1 MTHRGARHPSV
12 NRSNTSSDD
21 MLLIHEAMSGSSR
34 AFETLVERYRTPV
47 VRLAHRITNNPDDAN
62 DVAQDAFIRA
72 YERLGT
78 YGPERPFAPWLMV
91 VTRNLAIDNVRRARL
106 RTRHLQSARI
116 ETEPGPEHLA
126 LHNDRASR
134 LRSAVTCLPARYREA
149 LELFYYSDLTYVQIA
164 THLCL
169 PLGTVK
175 TFLYRGLRKMRD
187 EEAVVGLMTV
197 AIPRLQNS

>member
-1 MTHRGARHPSV
+1 
-12 NRSNTSSDD
+12 
-21 MLLIHEAMSGSSR
+21 
-34 AFETLVERYRTPV
+34 
-47 VRLAHRITNNPDDAN
+47 
-62 DVAQDAFIRA
+62 
-72 YERLGT
+72 
-78 YGPERPFAPWLMV
+78 
-91 VTRNLAIDNVRRARL
+91 
-106 RTRHLQSARI
+106 
-116 ETEPGPEHLA
+116 
-126 LHNDRASR
+126 
-134 LRSAVTCLPARYREA
+134 LPARYREA